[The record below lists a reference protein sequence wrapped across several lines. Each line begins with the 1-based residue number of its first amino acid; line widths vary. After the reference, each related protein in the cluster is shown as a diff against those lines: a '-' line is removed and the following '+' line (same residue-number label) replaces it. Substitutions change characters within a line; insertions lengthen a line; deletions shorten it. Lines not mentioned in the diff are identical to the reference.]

1 MESLDEKK
9 YDFLIV
15 GAGVAGMAAAIY
27 GARAGLKTLVLDT
40 GSGGQTMQIDLLENY
55 PGAFPA
61 VSGAAMSDTMRAQ
74 AESFGAE
81 FKIAKVSGID
91 KIKNAFSVTTKK
103 DTYESTALLI
113 ATGADH
119 NHLGIKGES
128 EFAGRG
134 VSYCAVCDG
143 AFFKGK
149 NVVVVGG
156 GDSAV
161 SEALYLTKIAAHV
174 TIVLRRDKFRAQAT
188 LVSRLLSKENVSVRY
203 NAAVSEICGEGK
215 VQSVKLASTSGG
227 DVATGGVAGGDA
239 SAGGVASAGTSAGS
253 EVGASEIPCDAIFI
267 LVGMSPV
274 TELVATL
281 PHEKNGALITNERME
296 TSVPGL
302 YAAGDVR
309 AKPFRQVVTAA
320 ADGAVAALAA
330 AEYVDEQRAISSG
343 SGVSK

>member
-1 MESLDEKK
+1 MK
-9 YDFLIV
+9 YDFVIV
-15 GAGVAGMAAAIY
+15 GAGVAGLSAAIY
-27 GARAGLKTLVLDT
+27 GARAGMKTLVLDT
-40 GSGGQTMQIDLLENY
+40 GSGGQTFQIDMIENY

-61 VSGAAMSDTMRAQ
+61 VGGSALADTMRAQ

-81 FKIAKVSGID
+81 FKIEKVSGID
-91 KIKNAFSVTTKK
+91 KINDAFAVKTKK
-103 DTYESTALLI
+103 QTYEATALLI

-119 NHLGIKGES
+119 NHLGVKGEQ

-174 TIVLRRDKFRAQAT
+174 TIVLRRDKFRAQAS
-188 LVSRLLSKENVSVRY
+188 LVDRLVSKENVSVRY
-203 NAAVSEICGEGK
+203 NAVVSEICGEGK
-215 VQSVKLASTSGG
+215 VQSVKLASTS
-227 DVATGGVAGGDA
+227 AGASGSANGDA
-239 SAGGVASAGTSAGS
+239 SAGAGAAASD
-253 EVGASEIPCDAIFI
+253 EIQCDAIFI

-274 TELVATL
+274 TEIVAML
-281 PHEKNGALITNERME
+281 QHDKNGALVTNERME
-296 TSVPGL
+296 TTMPGL
-302 YAAGDVR
+302 YVAGDVR
-309 AKPFRQVVTAA
+309 SKPFRQIVTAA

-330 AEYVDEQRAISSG
+330 AEYVDAHR
-343 SGVSK
+343 